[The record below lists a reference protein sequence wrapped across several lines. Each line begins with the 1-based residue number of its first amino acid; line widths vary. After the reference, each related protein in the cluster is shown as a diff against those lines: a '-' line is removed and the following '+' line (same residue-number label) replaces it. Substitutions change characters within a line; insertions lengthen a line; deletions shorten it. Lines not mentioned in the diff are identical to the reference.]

1 MQNKLQELTDKLY
14 REGLSKGQLEA
25 EQLLAKAKE
34 EAVQIV
40 ERAKEEAAMVLTQAQ
55 KSAEEAKKNIE
66 GEVKSASRQTMAT
79 VKQAIEEL
87 IMTKV
92 VAAPSNTALSD
103 VDFLK
108 SLVKTAIE
116 RFNPQSNNV
125 QLSVILPE
133 AMQQSLR
140 TFSEEQIQKHLGGG
154 LEIQFDKTFKAGF
167 KIGAKSDG
175 FHVSLTDKDFSA
187 LFGEYL
193 RPHTRSLL
201 FGG

>member
-14 REGLSKGQLEA
+14 REGLSKGQRKA
-25 EQLLAKAKE
+25 DQLLTKAKD
-34 EAVQIV
+34 EAAQIV
-40 ERAKEEAAMVLTQAQ
+40 ERAKEEAAAILAQAQ
-55 KSAEEAKKNIE
+55 KSAEEAKINME

-79 VKQAIEEL
+79 VKQAIESL
-87 IMTKV
+87 IMTKII
-92 VAAPSNTALSD
+92 AEPTKEALSET
-103 VDFLK
+103 DFIK

-116 RFNPQSNNV
+116 RFDPQNSNA

-133 AMQQSLR
+133 AMQKSLR
-140 TFSEEQIQKHLGGG
+140 SFAEKQVQQHLFGGVD
-154 LEIQFDKTFKAGF
+154 IQFDKTFKAGF

-175 FHVSLTDKDFSA
+175 FYISLTDKDFSA

-193 RPHTRSLL
+193 RPHTRALL

>member
-14 REGLSKGQLEA
+14 REGFSKGQLEA

-34 EAVQIV
+34 EAAQIV
-40 ERAKEEAAMVLTQAQ
+40 ASAKEEAGAIITHAR
-55 KSAEEAKKNIE
+55 KSAEEASKNIE
-66 GEVKSASRQTMAT
+66 GEVKSASRQTMAS

-87 IMTKV
+87 ITAKTIAEPVKM
-92 VAAPSNTALSD
+92 ALSD
-103 VDFLK
+103 SEFI
-108 SLVKTAIE
+108 KTIVQTSIE
-116 RFNPQSNNV
+116 RFNPQNNSV

-133 AMQQSLR
+133 NLQQSLR
-140 TFSEEQIQKHLGGG
+140 TFAEEQMKKHLSHG

-175 FHVSLTDKDFSA
+175 FYVSLTDKDFST
-187 LFGEYL
+187 LFGAYL
-193 RPHTRSLL
+193 RPQTRTLL